1 MSRLSVFLWRCAGA
15 GRGDRAHVQL
25 RPSSPRAAVEKCSEE
40 TPPRRRLCPP
50 DRGMRRHQRG
60 CPRRRRRSEV
70 PWDVSPGAESLRIKE
85 NPLATSGT
93 FDAVGDISVRVGAF
107 DAVGDSNPVPGCAG
121 CPRPERRAPGRV
133 ECPRPHCAGLGEVVE
148 APFVG
153 GVLSVGAGRGQC
165 LCRASTVG
173 SSDGC
178 ATQGRGFSAW
188 DWMCSGAASWCRGA
202 GDDW

>member
-1 MSRLSVFLWRCAGA
+1 MTSKEGGLHTLATCRTLWVGVCLETAMCVRMQGA
-15 GRGDRAHVQL
+15 TAVGDG
-25 RPSSPRAAVEKCSEE
+25 SPRVA
-40 TPPRRRLCPP
+40 
-50 DRGMRRHQRG
+50 
-60 CPRRRRRSEV
+60 
-70 PWDVSPGAESLRIKE
+70 
-85 NPLATSGT
+85 
-93 FDAVGDISVRVGAF
+93 FDAVGDISARSGAF
-107 DAVGDSNPVPGCAG
+107 DAVGDRNPVPGRFG
-121 CPRPERRAPGRV
+121 CPRPERCVPGRV

-165 LCRASTVG
+165 LCRASMVG

-188 DWMCSGAASWCRGA
+188 DWMCSGAASWCRGV

>member
-1 MSRLSVFLWRCAGA
+1 MTEEDCCRSCRISRSSHEGA
-15 GRGDRAHVQL
+15 LVRAVETGVHAQL
-25 RPSSPRAAVEKCSEE
+25 RPSSPCAAVEKCSEE

-85 NPLATSGT
+85 NPPATSGT

-133 ECPRPHCAGLGEVVE
+133 ECPRPQE
-148 APFVG
+148 PG
-153 GVLSVGAGRGQC
+153 GR
-165 LCRASTVG
+165 TVPAEMRSPTAG
-173 SSDGC
+173 SSDGGT
-178 ATQGRGFSAW
+178 TQGGLFTGLADADICAVHSTFDR
-188 DWMCSGAASWCRGA
+188 CRE
-202 GDDW
+202 